1 MLVVPGSERYVFAQ
15 SKPALEE
22 KILNIYTWVEF
33 LPPSILKKFTDQT
46 GIRVSIDFYESNQIL
61 EAKLLTGNSNYDV
74 VFPTASPYLA
84 RQVQLGIYR
93 RLERAKLANYN
104 NLDPVILKFLEN
116 ADPGNQH
123 ALPFFWG
130 ITGIGYNI
138 KQVKSIMPNPPL
150 DSWAILF
157 DPQIV
162 AMFSKCG
169 VYLIDDEIDLY
180 SAALIYLGLNPYSDK
195 PADLQKAFELL
206 LKVRPYIR
214 RFDTYRAISDLANN
228 EACLIY
234 NWSADVAIARQ
245 RAREAGRGVEIGFA
259 IPKEG
264 TFLWVDTV
272 AIPVDAPHPGN
283 AHIFLNFLM
292 QPEIIAE
299 LTNKILFA
307 NANKASR
314 PFVKGE
320 ILNDPVIYP
329 PLEKIK
335 HLYMGAM
342 ITREHERQLT
352 RGLTRLKTGR

>member
-1 MLVVPGSERYVFAQ
+1 MLAGSGSGAFSQ
-15 SKPALEE
+15 SKPASEE

-46 GIRVSIDFYESNQIL
+46 GIRVAIDFYESNQIL

-93 RLERAKLANYN
+93 PLQREKLPNYKF
-104 NLDPVILKFLEN
+104 LDPVILKFLKVV
-116 ADPGNQH
+116 DPGNQF

-130 ITGIGYNI
+130 VTGIGYNI
-138 KQVKSIMPNPPL
+138 KHVNTIMPDAVV
-150 DSWAILF
+150 DSWGILF

-162 AMFSKCG
+162 AKFAKCG
-169 VYLIDDEIDLY
+169 VYLIDDEIDLF
-180 SAALIYLGLNPYSDK
+180 SAALLYLGLDPYSDQ
-195 PADLQKAFELL
+195 PSDLKKAFELL
-206 LKVRPYIR
+206 LKVRPFIR

-245 RAREAGRGVEIGFA
+245 RARDAGRGVKIGFA

-264 TFLWVDTV
+264 TFIWVDTV
-272 AIPVDAPHPGN
+272 AIPVDAPHPEN

-314 PFVKGE
+314 SFVKPE
-320 ILNDPVIYP
+320 LLEDPVIYP
-329 PLEKIK
+329 PLKKIK
-335 HLYMGAM
+335 HLYMGKM

-352 RGLTRLKTGR
+352 RGLTRLKSGR